1 MIQCTGS
8 SCGMFCWV
16 TEETLHEMPDGAE
29 ANRFCLDFDSV
40 GSKRE
45 SNHNSVHSATSVRGV
60 VMMRKQN
67 VPWLTF
73 CVRLFSQRRC
83 VLVSQ
88 DKLIALRSLVAT
100 LCYIFGIMAI
110 LLQDK
115 LEIEK
120 SEWEG
125 VSVRKQSVRAGRFL
139 TDANIIDVFKTLGP
153 TLPDS
158 VLRHLKIQT
167 SLYSL

>member
-1 MIQCTGS
+1 M
-8 SCGMFCWV
+8 
-16 TEETLHEMPDGAE
+16 
-29 ANRFCLDFDSV
+29 
-40 GSKRE
+40 
-45 SNHNSVHSATSVRGV
+45 
-60 VMMRKQN
+60 
-67 VPWLTF
+67 PWLTF

-83 VLVSQ
+83 VFVAQ
-88 DKLIALRSLVAT
+88 DKLIALRSLVAI
-100 LCYIFGIMAI
+100 LCHMFGTMAI

-139 TDANIIDVFKTLGP
+139 TDANITDVFKTLGP

-158 VLRHLKIQT
+158 VLLLTPGESHMVALAAEEDAYGQ
-167 SLYSL
+167 LFEMNFE